1 MTTTHTPP
9 TVRSAP
15 PAAALVASGL
25 ALLAALVGGY
35 GSVYFTGQEGWTD
48 LGVVFVT
55 AYLFL
60 SALGVASALALLA
73 GHVAGRYGLL
83 AFGTWMV
90 VFTTLKLVAWQETE
104 AVLFGVVG
112 VVVLVL
118 VTRLS
123 VRAHVGE
130 AR

>member
-1 MTTTHTPP
+1 MTTTQTPL
-9 TVRSAP
+9 TTRTAP
-15 PAAALVASGL
+15 PRAALAASGL

-60 SALGVASALALLA
+60 SALGAVSALALLA
-73 GHVAGRYGLL
+73 GHAVGRFGLL
-83 AFGTWMV
+83 AFGSWMV

-104 AVLFGVVG
+104 ATLFGIVG
-112 VVVLVL
+112 LVVLWL
-118 VTRLS
+118 VTRPS
-123 VRAHVGE
+123 VRAHTGE
-130 AR
+130 LR